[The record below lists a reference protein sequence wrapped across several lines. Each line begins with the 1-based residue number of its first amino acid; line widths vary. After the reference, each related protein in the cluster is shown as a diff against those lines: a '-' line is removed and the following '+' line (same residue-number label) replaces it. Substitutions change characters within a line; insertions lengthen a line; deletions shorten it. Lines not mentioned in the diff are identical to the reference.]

1 MNDVEVLLE
10 EKLDV
15 DFGKVLLKPFAC
27 DSIRD
32 PCVDTLSI
40 RFSLMKSYGKCHLVP
55 GVVLMD
61 FMIVVLWLLVM
72 LYK

>member
-1 MNDVEVLLE
+1 MNDVDVLLE

-32 PCVDTLSI
+32 PCIATLGI
-40 RFSLMKSYGKCHLVP
+40 RFSLMKSDGKCHFVP
-55 GVVLMD
+55 GVVLLD
-61 FMIVVLWLLVM
+61 FMIVVLLLLVM